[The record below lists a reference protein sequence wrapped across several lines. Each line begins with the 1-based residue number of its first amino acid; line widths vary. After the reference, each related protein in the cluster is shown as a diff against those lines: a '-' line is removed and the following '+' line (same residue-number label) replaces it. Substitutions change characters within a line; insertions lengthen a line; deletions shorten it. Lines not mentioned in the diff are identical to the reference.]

1 MVEANGLTDRL
12 VIRITR
18 IDGKDARES
27 GYMRIAASKTRY
39 ETLLPWLNARQAW
52 EEAVGGDYAR
62 VFHYR
67 NGGVSITITGYRE
80 YLKYVFIPPTHAINN
95 VPVTTISD
103 WAFSGNELT
112 CVTIGKN
119 VKLEGGKY
127 PSFPNRFDAYYN
139 RNRKKAGTYTYTNG
153 KWSGPK

>member
-12 VIRITR
+12 VIRI

-27 GYMRIAASKTRY
+27 GCIRIAVSKTRY
-39 ETLLPWLNARQAW
+39 EALLPWLNARQAW
-52 EEAVGGDYAR
+52 EEAVGGDYAK
-62 VFHYR
+62 VFHYG
-67 NGGVSITITGYRE
+67 NGGVSITITGYRG
-80 YLKYVFIPPTHAINN
+80 YLKYPPPPALNT

-112 CVTIGKN
+112 SVTIGKN

-127 PSFPNRFDAYYN
+127 PSLPNRFDAYYN

-153 KWSGPK
+153 KWSGPKQEM